1 MFPSRD
7 IKVLKIAH
15 IRRTGLPTPDFQMGF
30 MKVQMG
36 YFWGTFLF
44 RMGYILEVH
53 YFTPDMENLIE
64 KIDEIIRLSY
74 KKHKTLLFYN

>member
-1 MFPSRD
+1 M
-7 IKVLKIAH
+7 
-15 IRRTGLPTPDFQMGF
+15 LPTLDFQMGF

-36 YFWGTFLF
+36 YFWGTFLL

-64 KIDEIIRLSY
+64 KIDEIIPLS
-74 KKHKTLLFYN
+74 